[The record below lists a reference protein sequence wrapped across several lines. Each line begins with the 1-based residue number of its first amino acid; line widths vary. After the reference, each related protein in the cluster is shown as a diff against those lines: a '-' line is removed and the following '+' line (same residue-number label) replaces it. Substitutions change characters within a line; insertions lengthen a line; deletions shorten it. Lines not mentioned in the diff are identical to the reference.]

1 MVSATDGNSSD
12 STVVRWRG
20 EADSRLRTALR
31 HVVASAFLTFGAI
44 VGFALLYFGYLTLT
58 GAAAETFVVFLVA
71 VLFGGPFALLYLVA
85 LREELSPSEL
95 LPYELNLYPRYVLLA
110 TPVALLLIYGFVR
123 FPPLGFAY
131 LVAGPFLW
139 GLLAAREAAGAIDV
153 DAGTLTVDDGTAA
166 TADRG
171 PRDVRQ
177 LRAHASLGLGGYRLV
192 RLRYDGSAVLSRPPL
207 LLVPDGDYSAVDA
220 ALSEIESRDY
230 GVKVRRTS
238 RGAKA
243 FLVGFGLL
251 FVAVAAGLVV
261 ATDGLSR
268 ALMPAL
274 LMACFGLLF
283 VALAW
288 LA

>member
-1 MVSATDGNSSD
+1 MVSATDGNASD
-12 STVVRWRG
+12 STVVRWQG
-20 EADSRLRTALR
+20 EADPRLRTALR
-31 HVVASAFLTFGAI
+31 HVVASALVTFGAI
-44 VGFALLYFGYLTLT
+44 VGFALLYFGYLTLA
-58 GAAAETFVVFLVA
+58 GGAAETFAVFLVA

-85 LREELSPSEL
+85 LREELSLSEM
-95 LPYELNLYPRYVLLA
+95 LPYELNLNPWYVLLA

-123 FPPLGFAY
+123 FPPLGFVY
-131 LVAGPFLW
+131 MVAGPLLW
-139 GLLAAREAAGAIDV
+139 GLVAAREGSGAIDV
-153 DAGTLTVDDGTAA
+153 GAGTLTVDDGTAA

-177 LRAHASLGLGGYRLV
+177 LRAHASLGLGDYRLV
-192 RLRYDGSAVLSRPPL
+192 RLRYDGSAVLSRPSL
-207 LLVPDGDYSAVDA
+207 ILVPEADYPCIAA
-220 ALSEIESRDY
+220 ALSAVESRDY
-230 GVKVRRTS
+230 GVEVRETS

-283 VALAW
+283 VVLAW
-288 LA
+288 LV